1 MIWITTPTATLFYFN
16 VPALLWAGVK
26 RKMVNF
32 SFSVCEWIVSDCSA
46 LLQNIVFCFHDE
58 MKNKQLSS
66 RSLEG
71 AFHCWREVLAVMTD
85 SFSHW
90 YIICE
95 PVSWKIFS
103 HICDW
108 LPAVDQ
114 GWIVLQE
121 TRQERL
127 KIVSKTILSHIFSTE
142 TKNIRRSFFL
152 LLYFKATREQ
162 VNNLKHRE

>member
-66 RSLEG
+66 RSLEVQWWKELFTADVKCWQSWQS
-71 AFHCWREVLAVMTD
+71 AFHIDTSSVSQSAGRYLVTFVIDCLQWIRDGLCCRKLARRD
-85 SFSHW
+85 S
-90 YIICE
+90 
-95 PVSWKIFS
+95 
-103 HICDW
+103 
-108 LPAVDQ
+108 
-114 GWIVLQE
+114 
-121 TRQERL
+121 R
-127 KIVSKTILSHIFSTE
+127 
-142 TKNIRRSFFL
+142 
-152 LLYFKATREQ
+152 
-162 VNNLKHRE
+162 